1 MFRTNT
7 HNIETKQWISST
19 KQRIG
24 LLAALMFF
32 ALGAWGQDYSGVY
45 YIASNGNSDTPSS
58 YSYNANNPANNYY
71 LRPAADPQLSD
82 SSDAYYDRTIATMP
96 FLTTNKTSHN
106 DIAVWIVQSTG
117 DGYYNVIHAASGK
130 YVVYRPFFSGTNSR
144 RKAMHLEECATP
156 PEEAKFE
163 INSDTYNND
172 VSIYFRP
179 ISVSSGHCNWN
190 IADKNQPYNYGT
202 GSSLYY
208 GGLIGLYQKDGNGHI
223 NINSR
228 FKFEPY
234 QVAAPEIS
242 FNYATK
248 EVTVT
253 CNTPGALIYCTTNG
267 NLPTTE
273 LTPHTS
279 PYTFTQTTPCTVRAI
294 AEKFTAIT
302 EATPLVLQQVSTPTI
317 QADETLNYITITSE
331 TEGATIYFT
340 NDGTEPTIASFLYTS
355 PLNFTFSE
363 KPIKAIAVKTNMF
376 NSDVASNSIK
386 IKCPK
391 PEIYPDFETNLVN
404 LFCDAEAASIY
415 YTLDGTTPTTNST
428 LYDGTP
434 FPLPMSGTVK
444 AFATGLSNCLDSDV
458 STYTITKAATPTI
471 QADNGEAPRYITI
484 TTTTIGADIY
494 YTIDGSDPTTESIR
508 YTGPFREGPEHAH
521 VSGVDIKAIAVMPG
535 MFRSNVG
542 NGNVT
547 LTCEPPQITRTG
559 ANTFEISSTFPVNG
573 ASIYYTTDGTTPST
587 SSTPYSEPFTHSVP
601 CTIKAIVVATNYNDS
616 PIAERSFTSDLVQEN
631 DIYLIQ
637 NDYDYTLFVAKAN
650 TTAGASSHYKLV
662 ANISAAGTSMVTTTF
677 TGLFEGSADADGN
690 FYTISDLDHPMFRE
704 INPGITDGTIP
715 TNQGIV
721 RNVILKDVN
730 IANHEGNTGAIACEI
745 RGGACIYN
753 CGILSGSVGG
763 TGNVGGL
770 VGLLQHTSVSQTQK
784 PYNFTRVINCYSY
797 ADITS
802 KGADG
807 SGDAENWA
815 AGIVGNNSYESKVQN
830 FPYNNNDCKL
840 KTAVVN
846 CMFYGEITTQHGVNI
861 APVYGN
867 KFLSAAGGD
876 YEKTINRYDYFLD
889 GSKFA
894 KTFTNSIDQY
904 RASWPADEKY
914 LTHYEY
920 YRSILNSNRLLCT
933 SYVTGKS
940 GENVYQD
947 TALIAKWVRDESIA
961 PYPILK
967 KWGKY
972 PSIINPDP
980 ERVWD
985 TLTKQWVVRT
995 NAVDYQGKSFGTLNV
1010 TVRPGGHSLEG
1021 LSEQTLQL
1029 VITDTDTLHHDYG
1042 YYKVQLPYYNTLFGN
1057 VNSTDHNI
1065 RYGGNYTDWVVTGW
1079 KITMVNGQTSGATT
1093 FVENWEHGYNFAD
1106 RTDKFRDL
1114 YSVSGRVYAQGGF
1127 YYVPEGVTS
1136 IEIEAYWGKAFYLR
1150 NKDQSIDRVSVT
1162 NPQKVGSEYTDY
1174 EFTPAGHL
1182 PSTFQGLPVYDS
1194 LQTAIRNLDDINAC
1208 PTVYDQAIVLV
1219 GNLQV
1224 MNKNK
1229 RVGSN
1234 LDGKL
1239 HPFTIMSAD
1248 FDLDNEP
1255 DYCFQFQFRDQL
1267 HRWPIQPI
1275 RFDFLA
1281 VPELGLAIRHDDNAY
1296 AIGIFIPQGHF
1307 EITETA
1313 FMHTTQFEYDGVRVA
1328 YTVNGNY
1335 SSEHPLP
1342 NEIPGFIYQY
1352 TPNGTKTNVTVTY
1365 VKNEAPVILN
1375 GGQFEQIVIRHSE
1388 NRSQGFAKYT
1398 SYILMGGHF
1407 RMKRF
1412 TPGAHTNRNENTKV
1426 RLCAV
1431 NCIGG
1436 EYPEFYLS
1444 GIYRP
1449 NINPNVSGFEQGNPH
1464 CYTNGG
1470 KFGMVAGAGYDKI
1483 LGNVTFKIDHS
1494 IIDEFYG
1501 GGINGA
1507 CTIGGNIDVTID
1519 NSVVGKYCGGPKVGN
1534 MTGQTVTTRA
1544 TGTTFGQ
1551 FYGGGNGGTNY
1562 YRDQAVDGNSWPIP
1576 DEVWREWERL
1586 SKMNTDTN
1594 DSVPT
1599 IVYDPNDHNK
1609 CFNPLNTRVGKTKQ
1623 YDPTKGYHGVF
1634 EFEVF
1639 NNSNGLG
1646 NDFPTIRTYVH
1657 WVQFG
1662 TTRTGNVSNTLTNC
1676 TVLQDFYGGGN
1687 LGFVD
1692 GDVVSTLQGNT
1703 IIYGSAYGGG
1713 YSAAIPTFRCYDL
1726 SRPIFPTRDLSG
1738 VMHHGELETDSIPYV
1753 RNADNEDI
1761 YYEWI
1766 HETPTDWA
1774 ISELSTDDPVFEYPE
1789 GSGKWYCYTTESLE
1803 NLGVVSGNTTLNING
1818 NTKIYGLRKAE
1829 VGENPEDVLYAGA
1842 AYGGGDESAVL
1853 GNTTVTVNGTA
1864 GLLVSNVYGGGNIAV
1879 TGGDSKVEI
1888 FKGTIGI
1895 LDRDLPYTNSVG
1907 KFISGRV
1914 FAAGKGAYDPTK
1926 PESGKQLGLVKGNS
1940 SLYMYGGHVLSCLY
1954 GGGEISNVGLTKQD
1968 TLEINGTPYY
1978 VAVPAT
1984 GGIATVTMTG
1994 GIIGIKRNNGQI
2006 LQSHEIGNV
2015 YGSGQGDPNT
2025 NFNTWTNVN
2034 NASVHISGGRVWGSV
2049 FGGGE
2054 EGHVLGNAV
2063 TTISGTNTIIGTSGE
2078 TSYDG
2083 NVFGGGRGHQAIALT
2098 AGTIGGNATVRVL
2111 GGHIF
2116 GSVFGGGRNGSV
2128 GTYLVP
2134 ENYTG
2139 LYGEMQAGNPNEHG
2153 LINVYIGGEGQDGNV
2168 FIGHQSTSDHDRVGG
2183 NVYGG
2188 GKGVVENPL
2197 INSIAFEF
2205 ARVRETHVNVAQ
2217 AEGKQTFI
2225 EGSVFGSGEDGHI
2238 MGDTYVTVS
2247 GGQIGGKHWVGS
2259 DATPELCDDVFHG
2272 NVYGGGRGLDTY
2284 KDVAVDSNGKPV
2296 YDENGQP
2303 VYVPLTDPETGAPLY
2318 DSDGNLIYKD
2328 NYSATAG
2335 LVYGN
2340 TNVTITGGRVCRN
2353 VFGGGN
2359 LASVGIPKD
2368 ENSGTASILITGDAI
2383 IGVEPN
2389 SANRNGIVFG
2399 AGKGRAGHD
2408 FKDLSFVKNTN
2419 ITITG
2424 NAKVL
2429 ATVYGSGEDGHVR
2442 EKTNILIGNA
2452 TVNGNPVD
2460 GSNVVIGVNGV
2471 SGKEGNVYGAGRG
2484 IDLDEEGHYSP
2495 TAGEVGVSTKI
2506 EINNGWV
2513 KGSVYGGGRTASVGT
2528 DEALE
2533 AEDNTPADFPDFGH
2547 TTIIIGGNAVI
2558 GTEDGDN
2565 GYVFGA
2571 GKGDAGSVFADLTNV
2586 FETNVT
2592 IKGNAQ
2598 IYGSVF
2604 GGGEDGHVRSYS
2616 WTNPNHTITKQGD
2629 THVFI
2634 EGTCKIGTEG
2644 AFGRRGNVYG
2654 GGRGIDQYVGS
2665 DGLLHYSPTA
2675 GLVVGNT
2682 HVTVAG
2688 GDVYQNVYGGGNK
2701 SIVQGNKT
2709 VNIKDGWVHRNIYGG
2724 SNEIPFDPRWM
2735 HPGLKTVNM
2744 MGGKAHKLFG
2754 CSHNTIDGEF
2764 KMFDGEDEVHTEN
2777 HQLVYENG
2785 NPYTG
2790 DVNDLTLV
2798 AKSTNPTSFVNIS
2811 GGYLYDVGD
2820 DDNPERGS
2828 IHGAGLAGIVYG
2840 SVIINIGA
2848 NAVLNNPYK
2857 EFNVDNND
2865 LDSEMTLHG
2874 DPYSYSH
2881 QPAKLQVS
2889 GSVFGGADYYQSE
2902 NNPGD
2907 WSLFNVKGYSNIYI
2921 DGKGYNMEEV
2931 EAGKPFDELPDNCM
2945 VIDGNI
2951 YGSGTHCESGDR
2963 GRNIIVRNYG
2973 TRINRG
2979 DLDGHNSSD
2988 PDAQW
2993 FHHSTRPMGTI
3004 QRCDNLVIDH
3014 SNFTFS
3020 GRPWLGHDDGNL
3032 YAVAKIDSCLYI
3044 ADSSALTLG
3053 DGTAPA
3059 HMDSIHK
3066 LQSGYL
3072 IYDNHTTTY
3081 NVFSEK
3087 VVGKL
3092 DWGWIGVVDP
3102 TSGNA
3107 NEMCFMDGLT
3117 AGNTLNKAQENIIIF
3132 NGPTKLW
3139 VRYHEWEKETPS
3151 SSTYVDRQYYGELKG
3166 FFRMLSPYKPRG
3178 IESFAYARPK
3188 IMDGSILPISH
3199 DHYNMADGG
3208 FLSYNIDYND
3218 YLAPGY
3224 GSYLTGDYVNTNT
3237 LQYPYTN
3244 VIEVQLS
3251 KEQHP
3256 DLDVRDY
3263 RMWVMAS
3270 AFDGNCWYVDG
3281 TRGWGRDIMKP
3292 ETGETGSDWKYGWGL
3307 YPDKPKQSVSGVGGV
3322 YDGTYILDDYGA
3334 PSEVK
3339 FDYDGQ
3345 QMPDH
3350 TESDIIFVV
3359 GPIKDEYEFIENVHN
3374 GMMNRHSDYE
3384 LRLFR
3389 YPGGHLLSNSTAQNK
3404 YYDQGGGTPASP
3416 NTGLTG
3422 DATNGPGPNYGAMLD
3437 VYGGATEN
3445 NPITLHNVYMDG
3457 LYGHTSIDRTYL
3469 KFKTTDF
3476 AQENVSKPMIV
3487 THGNARL
3494 SLKGE
3499 LTTGGELNL
3508 TTGSIVTRGYNN
3520 TDASGTLS
3528 AELGVYNYYINS
3540 NGNYGDAINGGG
3552 LYVEPTATVSVEGL
3566 VKIFENKQN
3575 NNGQLISSNV
3585 FLPNFNKHLLISN
3598 TLSDATRIGVTS
3610 PVKNT
3615 APSYKANTF
3624 SPVAVADKSDAEN
3637 IGIAT
3642 SAWTKNNFHDDLQWF
3657 FGRGFNLENGSHT
3670 TYYEEEISDYD
3681 GSFTTNKTLFFGWTW
3696 NNVVRSEPSDFDFN
3710 DINSPQDLAWLI
3722 SLVNGLNGQT
3732 KSALSGQTITQTTD
3746 LDMQQYIW
3754 VPVGSEKESTSNFA
3768 GNFEGRG
3775 HLIKNLTSRYIG
3787 IGDYRYEYNNYGMF
3801 GMTNGAT
3808 INRTFLVDEHI
3819 EPNNMANLGGL
3830 IGMMEGANSLISN
3843 SEAAGIITSDLGQQ
3857 MPTNACGGL
3866 VGFFIDGEIRNS
3878 MAMHTTTASRGY
3890 VGGLVGTASDPESG
3904 QHNVKLRN
3912 SFANT
3917 HFVFGPNVVGAGLM
3931 GNNIFASLKNCYS
3944 AIRKTDLDNEH
3955 GATLST
3961 LVHTNT
3967 GSVSQCYGNEG
3978 FPLNV
3983 NNFGG
3988 DDHISECTTYTPVI
4002 SADELGYMYEDN
4014 KIVGDTA
4021 LFARLTL
4028 NAWDLNPANDSVYAH
4043 WARPA
4048 LAEINGDLPVPLLCE
4063 FDNMDEGE
4071 MVKFQGSFR
4080 SVGTYAGGRAL
4091 QYGGPIRDDNQISD
4105 ALKREKASTDN
4116 DYLFVYGDISE
4127 NTSVESAEITQS
4139 KVSVYEHVSI
4149 TNYGTLINCPNIYVG
4164 ITFDNSFGKANSS
4177 PGINEGLG
4185 SIVEGGYPLPRDWHM
4200 FSSPLSDAPLGFD
4213 YMLGEINTNTTASST
4228 VGEDVT
4234 NYFNNPWES
4243 MDDEFN
4249 WLTSAGSTECAN
4261 GADNRY
4267 WMKTFVEGTQTTDGY
4282 FPTSRGA
4289 LFNDDVNSLFIIS
4302 DISDECPSK
4311 NNYRYPYGMDLLTWT
4326 EPDYHWI
4333 NFKRNGPN
4341 HWHSDRPHAHL
4352 DYKPGTASNFTGVE
4366 NQNESVLLTGRGYM
4380 ASIAKPT
4387 LLQSHGTLNGEND
4400 LFVKLTVSGKY
4411 LKGWNLVGNPYH
4423 GYLDFNEVVRANSG
4437 TNGVLGK
4444 EKGSY
4449 FYVVYDAD
4457 KYATKAYVYYPI
4469 GGSENGE
4476 YASQYLHPHQG
4487 FYVKAAKTGNLV
4499 FNESM
4504 IVARNSLR
4512 TNADGH
4518 FRGSSWDD
4526 DRPAY
4531 PLVNLYLSSRHGC
4544 ADVTVIE
4551 FERPEWNGALKM
4563 KELRQ
4568 GNGLFY
4574 AQHDNT
4580 HYAALFT
4587 EKGAERVP
4595 LWFEAKEDDIF
4606 TIKWRMANGDFQS
4619 MYLIDNL
4626 TGTTYDMLANESY
4639 TFQGHVGDYP
4649 SRFYI
4654 VFKLYEEPDDPEEP
4668 EEPESEGNS
4677 FVFFDGSEWV
4687 VTGDGMLDFID
4698 VQGRILWHSRLS
4710 GGQSRV
4716 SVPLV
4721 AAGVYMFRLTNGEEV
4736 KMQKVIVTNY

>member
-1 MFRTNT
+1 MPLT
-7 HNIETKQWISST
+7 
-19 KQRIG
+19 
-24 LLAALMFF
+24 
-32 ALGAWGQDYSGVY
+32 AWAWNDDV
-45 YIASNGNSDTPSS
+45 NK
-58 YSYNANNPANNYY
+58 
-71 LRPAADPQLSD
+71 
-82 SSDAYYDRTIATMP
+82 P
-96 FLTTNKTSHN
+96 FLTTYKTNQDNNSTCQEDYNSVWQIIKVEN
-106 DIAVWIVQSTG
+106 DN
-117 DGYYNVIHAASGK
+117 GYYFIRHCITGK
-130 YVVYRPFFSGTNSR
+130 YIVYNNPEYTN
-144 RKAMHLEECATP
+144 RKAFHLET
-156 PEEAKFE
+156 
-163 INSDTYNND
+163 
-172 VSIYFRP
+172 V
-179 ISVSSGHCNWN
+179 
-190 IADKNQPYNYGT
+190 ADPYNYDPLNNENNAYIRFYISYKGEAVNIRPKNLT
-202 GSSLYY
+202 SDDRFLNPSRNNFPYYY
-208 GGLIGLYQKDGNGHI
+208 GYTDQQSQPNVAGLIGVFNNGNNDGSKWFLEVPRPIISYDNVSRKASISSTLDALNPNYDYYYTTDGSTPNISEQLKYNGPFDLTSSNPVKAIAVSTGGIKSQVATFILEQAATPVIQKD
-223 NINSR
+223 
-228 FKFEPY
+228 
-234 QVAAPEIS
+234 
-242 FNYATK
+242 
-248 EVTVT
+248 
-253 CNTPGALIYCTTNG
+253 
-267 NLPTTE
+267 
-273 LTPHTS
+273 
-279 PYTFTQTTPCTVRAI
+279 
-294 AEKFTAIT
+294 
-302 EATPLVLQQVSTPTI
+302 EA
-317 QADETLNYITITSE
+317 NNCITITCPD
-331 TEGATIYFT
+331 EGATIYFT
-340 NDGTEPTIASFLYTS
+340 DDGSTPTIASSVYS
-355 PLNFTFSE
+355 QPLNFNYSQ
-363 KPIKAIAVKTNMF
+363 KPIKAIAAKPNMLISGVGTGSF
-376 NSDVASNSIK
+376 TL
-386 IKCPK
+386 KCPT
-391 PEIYPDFETNLVN
+391 PEIYPDFETNKVN

-444 AFATGLSNCLDSDV
+444 AFATGLPNCLDSDV

-521 VSGVDIKAIAVMPG
+521 VSGVDIKAIAVKPG
-535 MFRSNVG
+535 MFCSEVG

-559 ANTFEISSTFPVNG
+559 ANTFEISSTFPING
-573 ASIYYTTDGTTPST
+573 ASIYYTTDGTNPST

-631 DIYLIQ
+631 DVYLIQ

-745 RGGACIYN
+745 RRGACIYN

-770 VGLLQHTSVSQTQK
+770 VGVLDYTVYD
-784 PYNFTRVINCYSY
+784 YNAGLKYHAFTRVLNCFSY
-797 ADITS
+797 ANITQ
-802 KGADG
+802 KGADNG
-807 SGDAENWA
+807 TSDNSVWA
-815 AGIVGNNSYESKVQN
+815 AGIVGNNKYESKVHN
-830 FPYNNNDCKL
+830 YPFDPNNPKDCEL
-840 KTAVVN
+840 KTAVIN
-846 CMFYGEITTQHGVNI
+846 CMFYGDITTQHGVNI
-861 APVYGN
+861 APVFGN
-867 KFLSAAGGD
+867 KRMSDLN
-876 YEKTINRYDYFLD
+876 EKDRAINRYDYFLD
-889 GSKFA
+889 GAKFA
-894 KTFTNSIDQY
+894 KTFTTGIDQY
-904 RASWPADEKY
+904 KASWPADEKY

-972 PSIINPDP
+972 PSIINPDT

-985 TLTKQWVVRT
+985 TLTKQWMNRA
-995 NAVDYQGKSFGTLNV
+995 NALDYQGKSFGTLSV
-1010 TVRPGGHSLEG
+1010 TVKSGEHRYTATVP
-1021 LSEQTLQL
+1021 EQTTIQL
-1029 VITDTDTLHHDYG
+1029 TITDIDTLHWDYG

-1057 VNSTDHNI
+1057 VNSTDHYI
-1065 RYGGNYTDWVVTGW
+1065 RYGGNYTDYVVTGW

-1136 IEIEAYWGKAFYLR
+1136 IEIEAYWGKAYYLR

-1194 LQTAIRNLDDINAC
+1194 LQTAIRNLDDINTC

-1267 HRWPIQPI
+1267 QRWPIQPI

-1328 YTVNGNY
+1328 YTVNGSY
-1335 SSEHPLP
+1335 SSVYPLP
-1342 NEIPGFIYQY
+1342 NEIPGFIYEY
-1352 TPNGTKTNVTVTY
+1352 TPNGNKTNVTVTY

-1507 CTIGGNIDVTID
+1507 CTIGGNIDVTIN

-1586 SKMNTDTN
+1586 SKINTNTN

-1609 CFNPLNTRVGKTKQ
+1609 CFNPLNTRMGKTKQ
-1623 YDPTKGYHGVF
+1623 YDATKGYHGVF

-1646 NDFPTIRTYVH
+1646 NDYPTIRTYVH

-1662 TTRTGNVSNTLTNC
+1662 TTRTGNVTNTLTNC

-1774 ISELSTDDPVFEYPE
+1774 ISELSTDNPVFEYPE

-1818 NTKIYGLRKAE
+1818 NTKIYGVRKVE

-1895 LDRDLPYTNSVG
+1895 MDESVGLPYTNSVG
-1907 KFISGRV
+1907 KFITGRV
-1914 FAAGKGAYDPTK
+1914 FAAGKGAYDPTN
-1926 PESGKQLGLVKGNS
+1926 PESKHLGLVKGNS

-1954 GGGEISNVGLTKQD
+1954 GGGEISNVGLTRD
-1968 TLEINGTPYY
+1968 EDVTVIVEESGTSNEYTWP
-1978 VAVPAT
+1978 VAVPTT
-1984 GGIATVTMTG
+1984 GGNATVTMTG

-2054 EGHVLGNAV
+2054 EGHVLGNAI

-2153 LINVYIGGEGQDGNV
+2153 LVNVYIGGEGQDGNV

-2197 INSIAFEF
+2197 INPIAFEF

-2238 MGDTYVTVS
+2238 MGDTYVTIAS
-2247 GGQIGGKHWVGS
+2247 GQIGGMEYNP
-2259 DATPELCDDVFHG
+2259 DDPTLCADHFHG
-2272 NVYGGGRGLDTY
+2272 NVYGGGRGLDQWE
-2284 KDVAVDSNGKPV
+2284 DADH
-2296 YDENGQP
+2296 
-2303 VYVPLTDPETGAPLY
+2303 
-2318 DSDGNLIYKD
+2318 NLH
-2328 NYSATAG
+2328 YSETAG
-2335 LVYGN
+2335 KVYGN
-2340 TNVTITGGRVCRN
+2340 TNVTITGGRICRN

-2547 TTIIIGGNAVI
+2547 TTIIIGGNARI

-2592 IKGNAQ
+2592 VKDNAQ

-2616 WTNPNHTITKQGD
+2616 WTDPNNPNHTITKQGD

-2634 EGTCKIGTEG
+2634 EGTSKIGADG

-2654 GGRGIDQYVGS
+2654 GGRGIDQYVGN
-2665 DGLLHYSPTA
+2665 DGQLHYSPTA

-2701 SIVQGNKT
+2701 SIVLGNKT

-2744 MGGKAHKLFG
+2744 TGGKAHKLFG
-2754 CSHNTIDGEF
+2754 CSHNTIDGDF
-2764 KMFDGEDEVHTEN
+2764 RMFDGDLEVIGFIDDQGN
-2777 HQLVYENG
+2777 HKLVYYNNQEQE
-2785 NPYTG
+2785 YEG
-2790 DVNDLTLV
+2790 DVNDLRLEART
-2798 AKSTNPTSFVNIS
+2798 TNPTSFVNIS
-2811 GGYLYDVGD
+2811 GGYLYDFGD

-2848 NAVLNNPYK
+2848 NAIKNSPFREY
-2857 EFNVDNND
+2857 NVDSAD
-2865 LDSEMTLHG
+2865 LVTELGLHG
-2874 DPYSYSH
+2874 SVQQYAH
-2881 QPAKLQVS
+2881 QPSKLQVS

-2931 EAGKPFDELPDNCM
+2931 DFGTSFAELLPKCM
-2945 VIDGNI
+2945 VIDGNL

-3032 YAVAKIDSCLYI
+3032 YAVAKVDSCLYI

-3059 HMDSIHK
+3059 HMDSIRK

-3072 IYDNHTTTY
+3072 VYDNHTTTY

-3404 YYDQGGGTPASP
+3404 YYDTGGGAPASP

-3487 THGNARL
+3487 THGDARL

-3528 AELGVYNYYINS
+3528 AELGVYNYYLNS

-3575 NNGQLISSNV
+3575 NKGQLISSNV
-3585 FLPNFNKHLLISN
+3585 FLPTFDKHLYINDMLSN
-3598 TLSDATRIGVTS
+3598 ATRIGITS
-3610 PVKNT
+3610 PVKKSEPN
-3615 APSYKANTF
+3615 YKANTF
-3624 SPVAVADKSDAEN
+3624 SPVAVADKNEEEN
-3637 IGIAT
+3637 SAIAQ
-3642 SAWTKNNFHDDLQWF
+3642 SAWTQNNLHDDLQWF

-3696 NNVVRSEPSDFDFN
+3696 NNVVRSEPTDFAFN
-3710 DINSPQDLAWLI
+3710 NIDSPHDLAWLI

-3732 KSALSGQTITQTTD
+3732 KNALSGQTITQTTD

-3917 HFVFGPNVVGAGLM
+3917 HFYFGPNVVGAGLM

-3944 AIRKTDLDNEH
+3944 AINKTDLDNEH
-3955 GATLST
+3955 GATVST

-4028 NAWDLNPANDSVYAH
+4028 NAWDLNPVNDSVYAH

-4048 LAEINGDLPVPLLCE
+4048 LAEINGDLPVLLLGE
-4063 FDNMDEGE
+4063 FDRTTNY
-4071 MVKFQGSFR
+4071 QGNFR
-4080 SVGTYAGGRAL
+4080 SVGTYASGPAL
-4091 QYGGPIRDDNQISD
+4091 QYGGHVRDEAGNTPFYDSPELDGALERLEEND
-4105 ALKREKASTDN
+4105 A
-4116 DYLFVYGDISE
+4116 LFVYGDITTAPTVTPVSD
-4127 NTSVESAEITQS
+4127 VKI
-4139 KVSVYEHVSI
+4139 SVYEHASI
-4149 TNYGTLINCPNIYVG
+4149 VAPGSLSSHPNTYVG
-4164 ITFDNSFGKANSS
+4164 ITFDNSFGKAYSS

-4185 SIVEGGYPLPRDWHM
+4185 NIEEGGYPLPRDWHM

-4213 YMLGEINTNTTASST
+4213 YMLGDINTNTTASST
-4228 VGEDVT
+4228 VGEDVI

-4243 MDDEFN
+4243 MADEFH
-4249 WLTSAGSTECAN
+4249 WLTSAGSPECAN

-4267 WMKTFVEGTQTTDGY
+4267 WMKTFVEGTQATDGY

-4302 DISDECPSK
+4302 EVSDECPSA

-4352 DYKPGTASNFTGVE
+4352 DYKPGNASNFTGEE
-4366 NQNESVLLTGRGYM
+4366 NQNESILLTGRGYM

-4387 LLQSHGTLNGEND
+4387 LLQSHGILNGEDD

-4423 GYLDFNEVVRANSG
+4423 GYLNFNEVVRANSG

-4606 TIKWRMANGDFQS
+4606 TIKWRTANGDFQS

-4626 TGTTYDMLANESY
+4626 TGTTYDMLANDSY

-4668 EEPESEGNS
+4668 EEPEGEGNS

>member
-7 HNIETKQWISST
+7 RNIETKQWISST

-434 FPLPMSGTVK
+434 FPLPVSGTVK
-444 AFATGLSNCLDSDV
+444 AFATGLPNCFDSDV

-521 VSGVDIKAIAVMPG
+521 VSGVDIKAIAVKPG
-535 MFRSNVG
+535 MFWSN
-542 NGNVT
+542 NGSGTVT
-547 LTCEPPQITRTG
+547 LTCDPPLITRTG
-559 ANTFEISSTFPVNG
+559 ANTFEISSTFPVVG
-573 ASIYYTTDGTTPST
+573 ANIYYTTDETEPTT
-587 SSTPYSEPFTHSVP
+587 SSTLYSGPFTHGVP
-601 CTIKAIVVATNYNDS
+601 CTIKAIVMANGYYDS
-616 PIAERSFTSDLVQEN
+616 PKAERSFGSDLEQV
-631 DIYLIQ
+631 DGIYLIQ

-650 TTAGASSHYKLV
+650 TTAGASGHYKLV

-715 TNQGIV
+715 TDQGIV

-784 PYNFTRVINCYSY
+784 PYSFTRVINCFSY

-807 SGDAENWA
+807 SGDAANWA

-846 CMFYGEITTQHGVNI
+846 CMFYGDITTTCGVNI

-867 KFLSAAGGD
+867 KFMSAAGGD

-894 KTFTNSIDQY
+894 KTFTTSIDQY

-972 PSIINPDP
+972 PSIINPDS

-1093 FVENWEHGYNFAD
+1093 FVEDWEHGYNFAD

-1114 YSVSGRVYAQGGF
+1114 YSVSHRVYAQGGF

-1150 NKDQSIDRVSVT
+1150 NKDHSIDRVSVT

-1267 HRWPIQPI
+1267 QRWPIQPI

-1328 YTVNGNY
+1328 YTVNGIY
-1335 SSEHPLP
+1335 SEEHHLP

-1352 TPNGTKTNVTVTY
+1352 TPNEAQNKTSVTVTY

-1388 NRSQGFAKYT
+1388 NRSHGFSKYT

-1449 NINPNVSGFEQGNPH
+1449 DINPNVSGFEQGNPH

-1586 SKMNTDTN
+1586 SKMSTNTN

-1609 CFNPLNTRVGKTKQ
+1609 CFNPLNTRIGKTKQ

-1646 NDFPTIRTYVH
+1646 NDYPTIRTYVH

-1774 ISELSTDDPVFEYPE
+1774 ISELSTDNPVFEYPE

-1818 NTKIYGLRKAE
+1818 NTKIYGVRKAE

-1907 KFISGRV
+1907 KFITGRV

-1954 GGGEISNVGLTKQD
+1954 GGGEISNVGLTRD
-1968 TLEINGTPYY
+1968 EDVTVIVEESGTSNEYTWP
-1978 VAVPAT
+1978 VAVPTT
-1984 GGIATVTMTG
+1984 GGNATVIMTG
-1994 GIIGIKRNNGQI
+1994 GVVGLKRNNEQI
-2006 LQSHEIGNV
+2006 HASHEIGNV

-2139 LYGEMQAGNPNEHG
+2139 LYGEMQAGNPDEHG
-2153 LINVYIGGEGQDGNV
+2153 LINVYIGGEGQDGNI

-2188 GKGVVENPL
+2188 GKGVVENPI
-2197 INSIAFEF
+2197 INPIAFEF
-2205 ARVRETHVNVAQ
+2205 ARVRETHVYVAQ

-2272 NVYGGGRGLDTY
+2272 NVYGGGRGLDQWE
-2284 KDVAVDSNGKPV
+2284 DANH
-2296 YDENGQP
+2296 
-2303 VYVPLTDPETGAPLY
+2303 
-2318 DSDGNLIYKD
+2318 NLH
-2328 NYSATAG
+2328 YSATAG

-2399 AGKGRAGHD
+2399 AGKGRAGQD

-2442 EKTNILIGNA
+2442 EKTNILIGDA

-2547 TTIIIGGNAVI
+2547 TTIIIGGNARI
-2558 GTEDGDN
+2558 GTEDGEN

-2571 GKGDAGSVFADLTNV
+2571 GKGDAGMVFANLTNV

-2616 WTNPNHTITKQGD
+2616 WTDPNNPNHPITKQGD

-2634 EGTCKIGTEG
+2634 EGTSKIGADG

-2665 DGLLHYSPTA
+2665 DGQLHYSPTA

-2701 SIVQGNKT
+2701 SIVLGNKT

-2744 MGGKAHKLFG
+2744 TGGKAHKLFG
-2754 CSHNTIDGEF
+2754 CSHNTIDGDF
-2764 KMFDGEDEVHTEN
+2764 RMFDGDLEVIGFIDDQGN
-2777 HQLVYENG
+2777 HKLVYYNNQEQEYEG
-2785 NPYTG
+2785 N
-2790 DVNDLTLV
+2790 VNDLRLEART
-2798 AKSTNPTSFVNIS
+2798 TNPTSFVNIS
-2811 GGYLYDVGD
+2811 GGYLYDFGD

-2848 NAVLNNPYK
+2848 DAIKNSPFREY
-2857 EFNVDNND
+2857 NVDSAD
-2865 LDSEMTLHG
+2865 LVTELGLHG
-2874 DPYSYSH
+2874 SVQQYAH
-2881 QPAKLQVS
+2881 QPSKLQVS

-2907 WSLFNVKGYSNIYI
+2907 WSLFNVKGLSNIYI

-2931 EAGKPFDELPDNCM
+2931 TAGTAFENLPSECM
-2945 VIDGNI
+2945 IIDGNI
-2951 YGSGTHCESGDR
+2951 YGSGTHCESGDK

-2973 TRINRG
+2973 TRINSTEAG
-2979 DLDGHNSSD
+2979 QTD
-2988 PDAQW
+2988 W

-3032 YAVAKIDSCLYI
+3032 YAVAKVDSCLYI

-3059 HMDSIHK
+3059 HMDSIRK
-3066 LQSGYL
+3066 LQSGFL
-3072 IYDNHTTTY
+3072 VYDNHTTTY

-3102 TSGNA
+3102 TNGNPSIGTEMGNA
-3107 NEMCFMDGLT
+3107 REMCFMEGLT
-3117 AGNTLNKAQENIIIF
+3117 QGNTLNKEQENIIIF
-3132 NGPTKLW
+3132 NGPSKLW
-3139 VRYHEWEKETPS
+3139 VRYHVWEKES
-3151 SSTYVDRQYYGELKG
+3151 SESNIYVDRQYYGELKG

-3188 IMDGSILPISH
+3188 IMDGSILPVSH

-3208 FLSYNIDYND
+3208 FLSYNLDYND

-3224 GSYLTGDYVNTNT
+3224 ASYLSGDYVNTNT

-3244 VIEVQLS
+3244 VIEVHLS
-3251 KEQHP
+3251 KNELHP
-3256 DLDVRDY
+3256 ALDVRDY

-3270 AFDGNCWYVDG
+3270 AFEGNCWYVDG

-3292 ETGETGSDWKYGWGL
+3292 ESTETGSEYNWKYGWGL
-3307 YPDKPKQSVSGVGGV
+3307 YPDKPKLSVSGVGGV
-3322 YDGTYILDDYGA
+3322 YDGTYILDDMGNA
-3334 PSEVK
+3334 AEVK
-3339 FDYDGQ
+3339 FDYDGI

-3350 TESDIIFVV
+3350 TESDIVFVV
-3359 GPIKDEYEFIENVHN
+3359 GPIKDIYEFAENVHT
-3374 GMMNRHSDYE
+3374 GWVNRHDDYE
-3384 LRLFR
+3384 LKLYR
-3389 YPGGHLLSNSTAQNK
+3389 YPGGHLLSNSTNVNK
-3404 YYDQGGGTPASP
+3404 YYDQGGGDPGAS
-3416 NTGLTG
+3416 NEGLSG
-3422 DATNGPGPNYGAMLD
+3422 SATNGPGPNYEAMLD
-3437 VYGGATEN
+3437 VDGN
-3445 NPITLHNVYMDG
+3445 NPITLNNVYMDG

-3469 KFKTTDF
+3469 KFKIEDF
-3476 AQENVSKPMIV
+3476 TQENVTKPMIE
-3487 THGNARL
+3487 THNGATL
-3494 SLKGE
+3494 SLMGE
-3499 LTTGGELNL
+3499 QTTVADMNRTTG
-3508 TTGSIVTRGYNN
+3508 TIVTRGYSNI
-3520 TDASGTLS
+3520 DASGMVSTNP
-3528 AELGVYNYYINS
+3528 EVYNYYLNS
-3540 NGNYGDAINGGG
+3540 DGNYNDMINGGG
-3552 LYVEPTATVSVEGL
+3552 LYVAPTATVNVKGL
-3566 VKIFENKQN
+3566 VRIFENKQN
-3575 NNGQLISSNV
+3575 NVGKPISSNV
-3585 FLPNFNKHLLISN
+3585 FLPTFDKHLYIKDMLSN
-3598 TLSDATRIGVTS
+3598 ATRIGITN
-3610 PVKNT
+3610 PVKKSEPN
-3615 APSYKANTF
+3615 YKANTF
-3624 SPVAVADKSDAEN
+3624 SPVAVADKNEGEN
-3637 IGIAT
+3637 SAIAQ
-3642 SAWTKNNFHDDLQWF
+3642 SAWAKNNLHDDLQWF

-3670 TYYEEEISDYD
+3670 TYYQNEIPDYQ
-3681 GSFTTNKTLFFGWTW
+3681 GSFLENKTLFFGWTW
-3696 NNVVRSEPSDFDFN
+3696 NNVVRTEPQDFDFN
-3710 DINSPQDLAWLI
+3710 NIDSSEDLAWLI
-3722 SLVNGLNGQT
+3722 SLVNGLNGQD
-3732 KSALSGQTITQTTD
+3732 KSDLEDVSITQTTD
-3746 LDMQQYIW
+3746 LDMQQYVW
-3754 VPVGSEKESTSNFA
+3754 VPVGTEKVSTGNFA
-3768 GNFEGRG
+3768 GTFEGRG
-3775 HLIKNLTSRYIG
+3775 HLIKNLTVRYIG
-3787 IGDYRYEYNNYGMF
+3787 IGDNRYEYNNYGMF
-3801 GMTNGAT
+3801 GKTNGAT
-3808 INRTFLVDEHI
+3808 INRTFLVEEHI
-3819 EPNNMANLGGL
+3819 EPNNMGNLGGL

-3843 SEAAGIITSDLGQQ
+3843 SETAGIITSDAYQ
-3857 MPTNACGGL
+3857 MSVNAIGGL
-3866 VGFFIDGEIRNS
+3866 AGFFIDGEIRNS
-3878 MAMHTTTASRGY
+3878 MAMHTTTATAGF

-3904 QHNVKLRN
+3904 LHNIKLYN
-3912 SFANT
+3912 SFTNVRFNVGSNT
-3917 HFVFGPNVVGAGLM
+3917 VTGGMM
-3931 GNNIFASLKNCYS
+3931 GNNVFGSLKNCYS
-3944 AIRKTDLDNEH
+3944 AV
-3955 GATLST
+3955 TLEEGVDPSKVVT
-3961 LVHTNT
+3961 LVHDNT
-3967 GSVSQCYGNEG
+3967 GSISQCYGNEG
-3978 FPLNV
+3978 FALNIYSTEGV
-3983 NNFGG
+3983 E
-3988 DDHISECTTYTPVI
+3988 HIGNCGTYSSVI

-4048 LAEINGDLPVPLLCE
+4048 LAEINSDLPVLLLGE
-4063 FDNMDEGE
+4063 FDKTTNY
-4071 MVKFQGSFR
+4071 QGNFR
-4080 SVGTYAGGRAL
+4080 SVGTYSGGPAL
-4091 QYGGPIRDDNQISD
+4091 QYGGHVRDEAGNTPYYDSPELDGALERLEEND
-4105 ALKREKASTDN
+4105 A
-4116 DYLFVYGDISE
+4116 LFVYGDITTAPTVTPVSD
-4127 NTSVESAEITQS
+4127 VKI
-4139 KVSVYEHVSI
+4139 SVYEHASI
-4149 TNYGTLINCPNIYVG
+4149 VAPGSLSSHPNTYVG
-4164 ITFDNSFGKANSS
+4164 ITFDNSFGKAYSS

-4200 FSSPLSDAPLGFD
+4200 FSSPLSNAPLGFD

-4243 MDDEFN
+4243 MAGEFN

-4267 WMKTFVEGTQTTDGY
+4267 WMKTFVEGTQATDGY
-4282 FPTSRGA
+4282 FPTSRGE
-4289 LFNDDVNSLFIIS
+4289 LFKDDVNSLFIIS
-4302 DISDECPSK
+4302 DVSDECPSA

-4352 DYKPGTASNFTGVE
+4352 DYKPGTASNFIGVE

-4380 ASIAKPT
+4380 ASIVKPT
-4387 LLQSHGTLNGEND
+4387 LLQSHGTLNGENN

-4437 TNGVLGK
+4437 TNDVLGK

-4504 IVARNSLR
+4504 IVTRNTLR
-4512 TNADGH
+4512 TDADGH
-4518 FRGSSWDD
+4518 FRGGNWND

-4551 FERPEWNGALKM
+4551 FERPEWGGASKM

-4606 TIKWRMANGDFQS
+4606 TIKWNTANGDFLS
-4619 MYLIDNL
+4619 MYLIDNIKGV
-4626 TGTTYDMLANESY
+4626 TRDMLINDSY
-4639 TFQGHVGDYP
+4639 TFEGSTRDYP
-4649 SRFYI
+4649 SRFQI
-4654 VFKLYEEPDDPEEP
+4654 VFRLDDDLEEPDEP
-4668 EEPESEGNS
+4668 EEPEDDDGQN
-4677 FVFFDGSEWV
+4677 FAFFDGSQWV

-4698 VQGRILWHSRLS
+4698 LHGHILSRYDVHGQRRVSLPVVASGMYLFRLS
-4710 GGQSRV
+4710 NS
-4716 SVPLV
+4716 
-4721 AAGVYMFRLTNGEEV
+4721 EEV
-4736 KMQKVIVTNY
+4736 KLQKIIVNNQ

>member
-7 HNIETKQWISST
+7 RNIETKQWISST

-415 YTLDGTTPTTNST
+415 YTLDGITPTTNST
-428 LYDGTP
+428 LYNGTP

-444 AFATGLSNCLDSDV
+444 AFATGLPNCLDSDV

-471 QADNGEAPRYITI
+471 QADNGEVPRYITI

-521 VSGVDIKAIAVMPG
+521 VSGVDIKAIAVKPG
-535 MFRSNVG
+535 MFWSNIG
-542 NGNVT
+542 SGAVT
-547 LTCEPPQITRTG
+547 LTCDPPLISRTG
-559 ANTFEISSTFPVNG
+559 ASTFEISSTFPVVG
-573 ASIYYTTDGTTPST
+573 ANIYYTTDETEPTT
-587 SSTPYSEPFTHSVP
+587 SSTLYSGPFTHGVP
-601 CTIKAIVVATNYNDS
+601 CTIKAIVVANGYYDS
-616 PIAERSFTSDLVQEN
+616 PKAERSFGSDLEQV
-631 DIYLIQ
+631 DGIYLIQ

-715 TNQGIV
+715 TDQGIV

-846 CMFYGEITTQHGVNI
+846 CMFYGDITTTCGVNI

-867 KFLSAAGGD
+867 KFMSAAGGD
-876 YEKTINRYDYFLD
+876 YDKTINRYDYFLD

-894 KTFTNSIDQY
+894 KTFTTSIDQY

-1093 FVENWEHGYNFAD
+1093 FVEDWEHGYNFAD

-1114 YSVSGRVYAQGGF
+1114 YSVSHRVYAQGGF

-1150 NKDQSIDRVSVT
+1150 NKDHSIDRVSVT
-1162 NPQKVGSEYTDY
+1162 NPKKVDGDYTDF

-1182 PSTFQGLPVYDS
+1182 LPTFQGRLVYDS
-1194 LQTAIRNLDDINAC
+1194 LQTAIRNLYDINTC

-1267 HRWPIQPI
+1267 QRWPIQPI

-1328 YTVNGNY
+1328 YTVNGSY
-1335 SSEHPLP
+1335 SSETPLP

-1388 NRSQGFAKYT
+1388 NRSHGFAKYT

-1449 NINPNVSGFEQGNPH
+1449 DINPNVSGFEQGNPH

-1586 SKMNTDTN
+1586 SKMSTNTN

-1609 CFNPLNTRVGKTKQ
+1609 CFNPLNTRIGKTKQ
-1623 YDPTKGYHGVF
+1623 YDATKGYHGVF

-1713 YSAAIPTFRCYDL
+1713 YSAAIPTFRSYDL

-1766 HETPTDWA
+1766 HAIPTDWA
-1774 ISELSTDDPVFEYPE
+1774 MPELNTDNPVFEYPE

-1818 NTKIYGLRKAE
+1818 NTKIYGVRKAE

-1914 FAAGKGAYDPTK
+1914 FAAGKGAVDSTK
-1926 PESGKQLGLVKGNS
+1926 TDYGKSLGLVEGNS

-1984 GGIATVTMTG
+1984 GGIATVIMSG
-1994 GIIGIKRNNGQI
+1994 GVVGLKRNNEQI
-2006 LQSHEIGNV
+2006 HASHEIGNV

-2139 LYGEMQAGNPNEHG
+2139 LYGEMQADDLNEHG
-2153 LINVYIGGEGQDGNV
+2153 LINVYIGGEGQDGNI

-2188 GKGVVENPL
+2188 GKGVVENPN
-2197 INSIAFEF
+2197 INPIAFEF
-2205 ARVRETHVNVAQ
+2205 ARVRETHVYVAQ

-2238 MGDTYVTVS
+2238 MGDTYVTVR

-2272 NVYGGGRGLDTY
+2272 NVYGGGRGLDQWE
-2284 KDVAVDSNGKPV
+2284 DANH
-2296 YDENGQP
+2296 
-2303 VYVPLTDPETGAPLY
+2303 
-2318 DSDGNLIYKD
+2318 NLH
-2328 NYSATAG
+2328 YSATAG

-2429 ATVYGSGEDGHVR
+2429 TTVYGSGEDGHVR

-2528 DEALE
+2528 DEALV

-2547 TTIIIGGNAVI
+2547 TTIIIGGNARI
-2558 GTEDGDN
+2558 GTEDGEN

-2571 GKGDAGSVFADLTNV
+2571 GKGDAGMVFANLTNV

-2604 GGGEDGHVRSYS
+2604 GGGEDGHVNSFE
-2616 WTNPNHTITKQGD
+2616 WENPNNSQQKVIKQGD

-2634 EGTCKIGTEG
+2634 EGNCKIGTEG

-2654 GGRGIDQYVGS
+2654 GGRGIDQYVDDQGVP
-2665 DGLLHYSPTA
+2665 HYSPTA
-2675 GLVVGNT
+2675 GKVDGST
-2682 HVTVAG
+2682 HVTILG
-2688 GDVYQNVYGGGNK
+2688 GDVFQNVYGGGNK
-2701 SIVQGNKT
+2701 SLVRGNKT

-2724 SNEIPFDPRWM
+2724 SNEIPFDPTWS
-2735 HPGLKTVNM
+2735 HTGLKTVNM
-2744 MGGKAHKLFG
+2744 IGGKAHKLFG
-2754 CSHNTIDGEF
+2754 CSHNTIDGDF
-2764 KMFDGEDEVHTEN
+2764 RMFDGDLEVIDFIDDEGN
-2777 HQLVYENG
+2777 HKLVYYNNQEQE
-2785 NPYTG
+2785 YEG
-2790 DVNDLTLV
+2790 DVNDLRLEART
-2798 AKSTNPTSFVNIS
+2798 TNPTSFVNIS
-2811 GGYLYDVGD
+2811 GGYLYDFGD
-2820 DDNPERGS
+2820 DDNPDRGS

-2840 SVIINIGA
+2840 SVMVNIGA
-2848 NAVLNNPYK
+2848 DAVNNAPFN
-2857 EFNVDNND
+2857 EFNINSED
-2865 LDSEMTLHG
+2865 LISELTLHEYT
-2874 DPYSYSH
+2874 PLPELAH
-2881 QPAKLQVS
+2881 QPAILQVS

-2907 WSLFNVKGYSNIYI
+2907 WSLFNVKGLSNIYI

-2931 EAGKPFDELPDNCM
+2931 TAGTAFENLPSECM
-2945 VIDGNI
+2945 IIDGNI
-2951 YGSGTHCESGDR
+2951 YGSGTHCESGDK

-2973 TRINRG
+2973 TRINSTEAG
-2979 DLDGHNSSD
+2979 QTD
-2988 PDAQW
+2988 W

-3032 YAVAKIDSCLYI
+3032 YAVAKVDSCLYI

-3059 HMDSIHK
+3059 HMDSIRK
-3066 LQSGYL
+3066 LQSGFL
-3072 IYDNHTTTY
+3072 VYDNHTTTY

-3102 TSGNA
+3102 TNGNPSIGTEMGNA
-3107 NEMCFMDGLT
+3107 REMCFMEGLT
-3117 AGNTLNKAQENIIIF
+3117 QGNTLNKEQENIIIF
-3132 NGPTKLW
+3132 NGPSKLW
-3139 VRYHEWEKETPS
+3139 VRYHVWEKES
-3151 SSTYVDRQYYGELKG
+3151 SESNIYVDRQYYGELKG

-3188 IMDGSILPISH
+3188 IMDGSILPVSH

-3208 FLSYNIDYND
+3208 FLSYNLDYND

-3224 GSYLTGDYVNTNT
+3224 ASYLSGDYVNTNT

-3244 VIEVQLS
+3244 VIEVHLS
-3251 KEQHP
+3251 KNELHP
-3256 DLDVRDY
+3256 ALDVRDY

-3270 AFDGNCWYVDG
+3270 AFEGNCWYVDG

-3292 ETGETGSDWKYGWGL
+3292 ESTETGSEYNWKYGWGL
-3307 YPDKPKQSVSGVGGV
+3307 YPDKPKLSVSGVGGV
-3322 YDGTYILDDYGA
+3322 YDGTYILDDLGNA
-3334 PSEVK
+3334 TEVK
-3339 FDYDGQ
+3339 FDYDGT

-3350 TESDIIFVV
+3350 TESDIVFVV
-3359 GPIKDEYEFIENVHN
+3359 GPIKDIYEFAENVHT
-3374 GMMNRHSDYE
+3374 GWVNRHDDYE
-3384 LRLFR
+3384 LKLYR
-3389 YPGGHLLSNSTAQNK
+3389 YPGGHLLSNSTNVNK
-3404 YYDQGGGTPASP
+3404 YYDQGGGNPGAS
-3416 NTGLTG
+3416 NEGLSG
-3422 DATNGPGPNYGAMLD
+3422 SATNGPGPNYGAMLD
-3437 VYGGATEN
+3437 VDDN
-3445 NPITLHNVYMDG
+3445 NPITLNNVYMDG

-3469 KFKTTDF
+3469 KFKIEDF
-3476 AQENVSKPMIV
+3476 TQENVTKPMIE
-3487 THGNARL
+3487 THNGATL
-3494 SLKGE
+3494 SLMGE
-3499 LTTGGELNL
+3499 QTTVADMNRTTG
-3508 TTGSIVTRGYNN
+3508 TIVTRGYSNI
-3520 TDASGTLS
+3520 DASGMVSTNP
-3528 AELGVYNYYINS
+3528 EVYNYYLNS
-3540 NGNYGDAINGGG
+3540 DGNYNDMINGGG
-3552 LYVEPTATVSVEGL
+3552 LYVAPTATVNVKGL
-3566 VKIFENKQN
+3566 VRIFENKQN
-3575 NNGQLISSNV
+3575 NVGKPISSNV
-3585 FLPNFNKHLLISN
+3585 FLPTFDKHLYIKDMLSN
-3598 TLSDATRIGVTS
+3598 ATRIGITN
-3610 PVKNT
+3610 PVKKSEPN
-3615 APSYKANTF
+3615 YKANTF
-3624 SPVAVADKSDAEN
+3624 SPVAVADKNEGEN
-3637 IGIAT
+3637 SAIAQ
-3642 SAWTKNNFHDDLQWF
+3642 SAWAKNNLHDDLQWF

-3670 TYYEEEISDYD
+3670 TYYQNEIPDYQ
-3681 GSFTTNKTLFFGWTW
+3681 GSFLENKTLFFGWTW
-3696 NNVVRSEPSDFDFN
+3696 NNVVRTEPQDFDFN
-3710 DINSPQDLAWLI
+3710 NIDSSEDLAWLI
-3722 SLVNGLNGQT
+3722 SLVNGLNGQD
-3732 KSALSGQTITQTTD
+3732 KSDLEDVSITQTTD
-3746 LDMQQYIW
+3746 LDMQQYVW
-3754 VPVGSEKESTSNFA
+3754 VPVGTEKVSTGNFA
-3768 GNFEGRG
+3768 GTFEGRG
-3775 HLIKNLTSRYIG
+3775 HLIKNLTVRYIG
-3787 IGDYRYEYNNYGMF
+3787 IGDNRYEYNNYGMF
-3801 GMTNGAT
+3801 GKTNGAT
-3808 INRTFLVDEHI
+3808 INRTFLVEEHI
-3819 EPNNMANLGGL
+3819 EPNNMGNLGGL

-3843 SEAAGIITSDLGQQ
+3843 SEAAGIITSDAYQ
-3857 MPTNACGGL
+3857 MSVNAIGGL
-3866 VGFFIDGEIRNS
+3866 AGFFIDGEIRNS
-3878 MAMHTTTASRGY
+3878 MAMHTTTATAGF

-3904 QHNVKLRN
+3904 LHNIKLYN
-3912 SFANT
+3912 SFTNVRFNVGSNT
-3917 HFVFGPNVVGAGLM
+3917 VTGGMM
-3931 GNNIFASLKNCYS
+3931 GNNVFGSLKNCYS
-3944 AIRKTDLDNEH
+3944 AV
-3955 GATLST
+3955 TLEEGVDPSKVVT
-3961 LVHTNT
+3961 LVHDNT
-3967 GSVSQCYGNEG
+3967 GSISQCYGNEG
-3978 FPLNV
+3978 FALNIYSTEGV
-3983 NNFGG
+3983 E
-3988 DDHISECTTYTPVI
+3988 HIGNCGTYSSVI

-4048 LAEINGDLPVPLLCE
+4048 LAEINSDLPVLLLGE
-4063 FDNMDEGE
+4063 FDRTTNY
-4071 MVKFQGSFR
+4071 QGNFR
-4080 SVGTYAGGRAL
+4080 SVGTYASGPAL
-4091 QYGGPIRDDNQISD
+4091 QYGGHVRDEAGNTPYYDSPELDGALYRMEAND
-4105 ALKREKASTDN
+4105 A
-4116 DYLFVYGDISE
+4116 LFVYGDITTAPTVTPAVSD
-4127 NTSVESAEITQS
+4127 AKI
-4139 KVSVYEHVSI
+4139 SVYEHASI
-4149 TNYGTLINCPNIYVG
+4149 VAPGSLSSHPNTYVG
-4164 ITFDNSFGKANSS
+4164 ITFDNSFGKAYSS

-4200 FSSPLSDAPLGFD
+4200 FSSPLSNAPLGFD

-4243 MDDEFN
+4243 MAGEFN

-4267 WMKTFVEGTQTTDGY
+4267 WMKTFVEGTQATDGY
-4282 FPTSRGA
+4282 FPTSRGE
-4289 LFNDDVNSLFIIS
+4289 LFKDDVNSLFIIS
-4302 DISDECPSK
+4302 DVSDECPSA

-4352 DYKPGTASNFTGVE
+4352 DYKPGTASNFIGVE

-4380 ASIAKPT
+4380 ASIVKPT
-4387 LLQSHGTLNGEND
+4387 LLQSHGTLNGENN

-4437 TNGVLGK
+4437 TNDVLGK

-4504 IVARNSLR
+4504 IVTRNMLR
-4512 TNADGH
+4512 ADADGH
-4518 FRGSSWDD
+4518 FRGGNWND

-4551 FERPEWNGALKM
+4551 FERPEWGGASKM

-4580 HYAALFT
+4580 LYAALFT

-4606 TIKWRMANGDFQS
+4606 TIKWNTANGDFLS
-4619 MYLIDNL
+4619 MYLIDNIKGV
-4626 TGTTYDMLANESY
+4626 TCDMLINDSY
-4639 TFQGHVGDYP
+4639 TFEGSTRDYP
-4649 SRFYI
+4649 SRFQI
-4654 VFKLYEEPDDPEEP
+4654 VFRLDDDLEEPDEP
-4668 EEPESEGNS
+4668 EEPEDDDGQN
-4677 FVFFDGSEWV
+4677 FAFFDGSQWV

-4698 VQGRILWHSRLS
+4698 LQGRVLWHTRLS

-4716 SVPLV
+4716 SLPRV
-4721 AAGVYMFRLTNGEEV
+4721 ASSMYLFRLSNSKEV
-4736 KMQKVIVTNY
+4736 KLQKIIVNNQ